1 MFKCFYSYFDVRFF
15 EGVTRSALAVCLE
28 VFLLVLNST
37 LAGTLW
43 APFNQLCFTL
53 MGSETHKGKEIPQG
67 HLTQKE
73 RQGSRPATVTLDPL
87 FLPTEMAP
95 QRGN

>member
-1 MFKCFYSYFDVRFF
+1 M
-15 EGVTRSALAVCLE
+15 TRSALAVCLE
-28 VFLLVLNST
+28 VFLIVLNST

-43 APFNQLCFTL
+43 VPFDQLCFTL

-73 RQGSRPATVTLDPL
+73 EQGSRSATVTLDPL
-87 FLPTEMAP
+87 LLPTEMTP
-95 QRGN
+95 Q